1 MLPSATALTPRRA
14 LPVLLAASAAA
25 LATGSATPIGLP
37 QGSDGPRILTDR
49 TGARTPE
56 LTSEEDGFLFAVFGD
71 RTGGPPEGIEV
82 LADAVAEVN
91 LIDPDL
97 VMTVGDLINGYNQTP
112 EWMEQMREYRAT
124 MAALDCPWYPVAGNH
139 DVYWRG
145 EGRPPEEHEAH
156 YEEHFGPLWYAVE
169 HKGCW
174 FLVLYTD
181 EANPETGER
190 NFSKAECQRM
200 SEAQLAWLAATLER
214 TKGARHVFAF
224 VHHPRWTGGRYGN
237 DWEKVHRLLAAAGNV
252 RAVFG
257 GHIHHMRY
265 DGPRDGIEYF
275 TLATVGGHQGGTVP
289 SAGWLHHYEL
299 VHVRDDGISVTSYP
313 VGSAT
318 DPRALTDEVVTETA
332 RVAGALRFQ
341 VAAQPAWDAARGG
354 AGDFVLRWTNPS
366 TRPVDLVAQVGS
378 RDARWGFLP
387 DHLQGTVAAGET
399 AEFTVRAMRGPGGLD
414 GAFALPEV
422 TLQADWLAE
431 SARFALPM
439 RTQELPVDLG
449 RLPAPP
455 LPAGEQV
462 LTLDGK
468 GACAVIPAAQVD
480 LPAGSHLTLECW
492 YMPGDCAGRRGLL
505 AKTESSEYGLFVSD
519 YGVDWS
525 VHVDGAYRQAAA
537 PPGTL
542 VRDRWHHLAG
552 VWDGREVRLYVDGRL
567 AASAPAVG
575 QRTTNPLPLI
585 LGADVDRAG
594 NPTSFSTGRLDEV
607 RLSSAALYSGP
618 RIEVERRLTPE
629 RDALMHLHMDGYA
642 GPWIHDSGSRGVRAR
657 LRGAAALELISE

>member
-1 MLPSATALTPRRA
+1 MAPLPASAALTA
-14 LPVLLAASAAA
+14 SLLACGTLLATSPAASA
-25 LATGSATPIGLP
+25 
-37 QGSDGPRILTDR
+37 QDEPRLITDR
-49 TGARTPE
+49 ANARQPE

-71 RTGGPPEGIEV
+71 RTGGPAEGIEV

-112 EWMEQMREYRAT
+112 EWMAQMREYRAT
-124 MAALDCPWYPVAGNH
+124 MEPLDCPWYPVAGNH

-181 EANPETGER
+181 EPNPETGER
-190 NFSKAECQRM
+190 NFSKQECQRM
-200 SEAQLAWLAATLER
+200 SAEQLAWLESTLER
-214 TKGARHVFAF
+214 TADARHVFVF

-237 DWEKVHRLLAAAGNV
+237 DWDKVHRLLADAGNV

-275 TLATVGGHQGGTVP
+275 TLATVGGHQSGTVP

-318 DPRALTDEVVTETA
+318 DPRSLTPEVVSETA
-332 RVAGALRFQ
+332 RVAGSLRLAVPAF
-341 VAAQPAWDAARGG
+341 PAWSHERGG
-354 AGDFVLRWTNPS
+354 AGDYVLRWKNPS
-366 TRPVDLVAQVGS
+366 TRPVELLAQIGS
-378 RDARWGFLP
+378 RDPRWGFFP
-387 DHLQGTVAAGET
+387 DHVQQEVAPGET

-414 GAFALPEV
+414 AAFALPEATV
-422 TLQADWLAE
+422 QANWLGE
-431 SARFALPM
+431 GARFALPV
-439 RTQELPVDLG
+439 RSQELPIELG

-462 LTLDGK
+462 LTLDGRT
-468 GACAVIPAAQVD
+468 GCVVVPSSQVD
-480 LPAGSHLTLECW
+480 LPAGSDLTLECW
-492 YMPGDCAGRRGLL
+492 YMPRDCSGRRGLV
-505 AKTESSEYGLFVSD
+505 AKTESSEYGIFVSD
-519 YGVDWS
+519 FGVEWS
-525 VHVDGAYRQAAA
+525 VHVDGAYRTVKA
-537 PPGTL
+537 PEGTL
-542 VRDRWHHLAG
+542 EQDRWHHLAG

-567 AASAPAVG
+567 VGATPALG
-575 QRTTNPLPLI
+575 QRTTNALPLI
-585 LGADVDRAG
+585 VGADVDRAG
-594 NPTSFSTGRLDEV
+594 NPTSHSAGRIDEV
-607 RLSSAALYSGP
+607 RLAASALYSGP
-618 RIEVERRLTPE
+618 RIELERRLTPD
-629 RDALMHLHMDGYA
+629 RDSILHLRMDGLV
-642 GPWIHDSGSRGVRAR
+642 GPWLYDEGSRGVLCKPRE
-657 LRGAAALELISE
+657 GASLELISE